1 MWIKYYGHGFTHYT
15 ILLYTINFITWSI
28 LENTFF
34 KHDNNYFFE
43 ITFSSYRPKSSGVGD
58 AFVLRVSKKEM
69 LVRQELIAVN
79 RFLCCRGLPI
89 IGPTD
94 KVQVFRRGV
103 ANGSIFSSAKMA
115 NSKLKN
121 SYTIH
126 YEDASGKTQFGE
138 IQRCLV
144 IQNHHV
150 ALVTKLAPSGSLTSD
165 IKSSSEL
172 LNRFSESGVLLSH
185 MAVTRRSKYLF
196 CIPLCN
202 IKRKCIVVRSCHE
215 NNELTIS
222 TFQNMVEHDW
232 LILVISMFVYNINYN
247 VLFCWNLFL

>member
-1 MWIKYYGHGFTHYT
+1 MT
-15 ILLYTINFITWSI
+15 IIIFLN
-28 LENTFF
+28 
-34 KHDNNYFFE
+34 
-43 ITFSSYRPKSSGVGD
+43 TFSSYRPKSSGVGD
-58 AFVLRVSKKEM
+58 AFVLGVSKKEM

-115 NSKLKN
+115 KSKLKN

-138 IQRCLV
+138 IQRFLV

-202 IKRKCIVVRSCHE
+202 IKRKCIVVRSSHE

-222 TFQNMVEHDW
+222 TFPNMVEHD
-232 LILVISMFVYNINYN
+232 
-247 VLFCWNLFL
+247 

>member
-15 ILLYTINFITWSI
+15 ILLYTINFITWRI
-28 LENTFF
+28 LENTFI

-58 AFVLRVSKKEM
+58 AFVLGVSKKEM

-115 NSKLKN
+115 KSKLKN
-121 SYTIH
+121 SYNHSLWGCQWKNSVWGNSEVFSYSKPPCCISNK
-126 YEDASGKTQFGE
+126 ASPKWIPDLRHQIFLR
-138 IQRCLV
+138 I
-144 IQNHHV
+144 
-150 ALVTKLAPSGSLTSD
+150 
-165 IKSSSEL
+165 IK
-172 LNRFSESGVLLSH
+172 
-185 MAVTRRSKYLF
+185 
-196 CIPLCN
+196 
-202 IKRKCIVVRSCHE
+202 
-215 NNELTIS
+215 
-222 TFQNMVEHDW
+222 
-232 LILVISMFVYNINYN
+232 
-247 VLFCWNLFL
+247 